1 MFNEVLQQEN
11 LRLLNKRV
19 RLIKMNDPNPIES
32 GTEGTIYNIGFDILN
47 VKWDNGR
54 TLGLVVGEDTY
65 EILD

>member
-1 MFNEVLQQEN
+1 MFTQLLKEEN

-19 RLIKMNDPNPIES
+19 RLIRMNDPNPIES

-54 TLGLVVGEDTY
+54 TLGLVIGEDEY
-65 EILD
+65 EVLN

>member
-1 MFNEVLQQEN
+1 MFNELINDEN
-11 LRLLNKRV
+11 RKLLNKRV

-54 TLGLVVGEDTY
+54 SLGLVVGEDTY

>member
-1 MFNEVLQQEN
+1 MFTQLLKEEN

-19 RLIKMNDPNPIES
+19 RLIRMNDPNPIES

-54 TLGLVVGEDTY
+54 TLGLVVGEDEY
-65 EILD
+65 EVLN